1 MGNDGLVGVSLTT
14 GGGRTPGCEV
24 VLVPGTAFRL
34 PVARLADEF
43 RTEPDLM
50 RLLLRYIQASR
61 TQMSQ
66 MAVRHRHHSIRQKLC
81 VLFLLILDRRSS
93 MHIPMI
99 QEMIGHTLGVRREGV
114 TEAAC
119 IPKKAGV
126 IQYGRGRIEI
136 LDRLRLAAIAF
147 EFYAVVR
154 RACDRLTNLSPPSGS
169 RVRMATGRSADAL
182 HLIVDGSASGVSS
195 AGREGVRVPYV
206 VSRRH
211 SASSCGADLP
221 RSCR

>member
-1 MGNDGLVGVSLTT
+1 M

-24 VLVPGTAFRL
+24 VLIPGTAFRMPVVCL
-34 PVARLADEF
+34 PDEF
-43 RTEPDLM
+43 QTEPDLM
-50 RLLLRYIQASR
+50 RYIQGFV

-66 MAVRHRHHSIRQKLC
+66 TAVRYRHHSIRQKLC

-93 MHIPMI
+93 MHIPMT
-99 QEMIGHTLGVRREGV
+99 QEMIAHTVGVCGEGV

-119 IPKKAGV
+119 IPKKA
-126 IQYGRGRIEI
+126 QNGRGRIEI

-154 RACDRLTNLSPPSGS
+154 TECDRLMNFPPPSGS
-169 RVRMATGRSADAL
+169 RVRMATGRSADTL
-182 HLIVDGSASGVSS
+182 HLIVAGSAFGVSS